1 MKTAFKAF
9 TIAALIAVP
18 ASSFARDYDR
28 YDRWRPVRS
37 RVAENFEREHPRWP
51 RVYCHT
57 HRYPL
62 HPGDSRRHC
71 HNWNRDSWQEARQR
85 STGGYGGYSYDHDER
100 WRRDRYE
107 SARNRGDSWW
117 DRYRD

>member
-1 MKTAFKAF
+1 MKTAIKAF
-9 TIAALIAVP
+9 TLGALLILP
-18 ASSFARDYDR
+18 ASSFAGDYDR
-28 YDRWRPVRS
+28 YDRWRATRS
-37 RVAENFEREHPRWP
+37 RAAENFEREHPRWP

-62 HPGDSRRHC
+62 HRDDTRKHC

-85 STGGYGGYSYDHDER
+85 WSGVYGYDRRDHD

-107 SARNRGDSWW
+107 TARSRRDWWW

>member
-1 MKTAFKAF
+1 MKTTLKVLTF
-9 TIAALIAVP
+9 AALLCIP
-18 ASSFARDYDR
+18 ASAFARD

-51 RVYCHT
+51 RGYCHT

-62 HPGDSRRHC
+62 HRDDTREHC
-71 HNWNRDSWQEARQR
+71 HNWNRDSWQAARQR
-85 STGGYGGYSYDHDER
+85 WLGVGGYAYDRRNDR
-100 WRRDRYE
+100 WRDRYE
-107 SARNRGDSWW
+107 NSRNRDRWW